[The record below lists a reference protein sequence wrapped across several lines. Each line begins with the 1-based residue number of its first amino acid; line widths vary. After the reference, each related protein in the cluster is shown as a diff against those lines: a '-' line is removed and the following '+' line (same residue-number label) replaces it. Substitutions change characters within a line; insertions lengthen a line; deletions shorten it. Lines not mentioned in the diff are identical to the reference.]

1 MDSRIRG
8 MLLVGGAALTWST
21 GGLLARLVEATD
33 SWTVIFWRCGSASVF
48 LLACVAIREGRRTP
62 RVFGEMGWPGVSV
75 GICMAVASI
84 SLVVAL
90 SYTSVAQ
97 ALVIMSSTPLIAAIF
112 GRVFLGEAIRP
123 ATAVTIAV
131 VMAGIAIMV
140 SGSEAGGS
148 LLGDFFAALIAISYA
163 AAIVISRRYEG
174 TRMMPA
180 ACLGTA
186 MATIFA
192 LLFATPL
199 AVTVNALPLLFL
211 FGAGQLGLGLA
222 LFVTGVR
229 LIPASHSAL
238 LAMLEPILGP
248 VWVWLVLS
256 ERPATTVLVG
266 GTIVIASIIV
276 KTVADIRHDR
286 ATAAAPA
293 APEAA

>member
-8 MLLVGGAALTWST
+8 MLLVGAAALTWST

-48 LLACVAIREGRRTP
+48 LLACVAIREDRRTP
-62 RVFGEMGWPGVSV
+62 RVFEMGWPGVSV

-140 SGSEAGGS
+140 SGSEASGS
-148 LLGDFFAALIAISYA
+148 LLGDFFAALIGISYA

-186 MATIFA
+186 MATVFA

-238 LAMLEPILGP
+238 LAMLEPVLGP

-276 KTVADIRHDR
+276 KTVADVRHER
-286 ATAAAPA
+286 ATPPTPI

>member
-1 MDSRIRG
+1 
-8 MLLVGGAALTWST
+8 MLLVGGAALMWST
-21 GGLLARLVEATD
+21 GGLLARLVAPTD
-33 SWTVIFWRCGSASVF
+33 SWTTIFWRCGSAFLF
-48 LLACVAIREGRRTP
+48 LLACVAIGEGRRTV
-62 RVFGEMGWPGVSV
+62 RAFAEMGLPGLAVAA
-75 GICMAVASI
+75 CFAVASI

-97 ALVIMSSTPLIAAIF
+97 TLVILSSTPLIAAVF
-112 GRVFLGEAIRP
+112 GRVFLRETIGP

-140 SGSEAGGS
+140 SGSEASGS

-163 AAIVISRRYEG
+163 GAIVISRRYEA

-180 ACLGTA
+180 ACLGA
-186 MATIFA
+186 ALATIFA
-192 LLFATPL
+192 LVFATPL
-199 AVTVNALPLLFL
+199 SVTAHALPLLFL

-248 VWVWLVLS
+248 VWVWLVLA
-256 ERPATTVLVG
+256 ERPAPTVLVG
-266 GTIVIASIIV
+266 GSIVIASIIV
-276 KTVADIRHDR
+276 KTVADVRRER
-286 ATAAAPA
+286 AAMRA

>member
-1 MDSRIRG
+1 MV
-8 MLLVGGAALTWST
+8 LVGAAALTWST
-21 GGLLARLVEATD
+21 GGLLARLVEPTD
-33 SWTVIFWRCGSASVF
+33 SWTTIFWRCGSAFVF
-48 LLACVAIREGRRTP
+48 LLACVVIGERWRTA
-62 RVFGEMGWPGVSV
+62 RAFREMGRPGVAV
-75 GICMAVASI
+75 GVCFAVASI

-97 ALVIMSSTPLIAAIF
+97 TLVIMSATPLIAAIF
-112 GRVFLGEAIRP
+112 GRFFLGEAIRP

-140 SGSEAGGS
+140 SGGEASGS

-163 AAIVISRRYEG
+163 GAIVISRRYEA

-180 ACLGTA
+180 ACLGA
-186 MATIFA
+186 GMATAFA
-192 LLFATPL
+192 LVFATPL
-199 AVTVNALPLLFL
+199 AVTPQVLPLLFL

-248 VWVWLVLS
+248 VWVWLVLA
-256 ERPATTVLVG
+256 EKPATTVLVG
-266 GTIVIASIIV
+266 GSIVIASIIV
-276 KTVADIRHDR
+276 KTVADVQHERT
-286 ATAAAPA
+286 ATTA